1 MFLKSTDDYIYLLS
15 LFSYSY
21 NLQLSFIYINIFF
34 MLLVFIES
42 LRLSNNPIEI
52 IKLNIILILGVVFFG
67 LGSISKILGFSKNIK
82 SIYTYR

>member
-1 MFLKSTDDYIYLLS
+1 MPLFITIFFILS

-21 NLQLSFIYINIFF
+21 DVQFGFIYINIFF
-34 MLLVFIES
+34 LLLAFIES
-42 LRLSNNPIEI
+42 LRLSNNPLEI
-52 IKLNIILILGVVFFG
+52 IKLNIILILGVIFFG